1 MVRQPPGFG
10 FGRTG
15 RRMDRKM
22 FRQGTFLLQVCL
34 SAGSSPSL
42 ASADFEFVVVRMIV
56 FRGALAGCWECHT
69 VVLSDD
75 VLDLCT
81 FLFKLDG
88 QSVTCCQQC
97 SEQCIQNRHGHV
109 GR

>member
-34 SAGSSPSL
+34 SAGSSLSL
-42 ASADFEFVVVRMIV
+42 AIVLTLNLWWFV
-56 FRGALAGCWECHT
+56 
-69 VVLSDD
+69 
-75 VLDLCT
+75 
-81 FLFKLDG
+81 
-88 QSVTCCQQC
+88 
-97 SEQCIQNRHGHV
+97 
-109 GR
+109 